1 MALQQIDSLSGGQKS
16 RVAFAVLCGHNPN
29 FLVLGK
35 FYFIET
41 YVLSLVNSNNFSQF
55 SFYHHL
61 NPCELEILDLSTVGF
76 ARMSKQRSFRS
87 LMRYMSA
94 RS

>member
-35 FYFIET
+35 FYFVET
-41 YVLSLVNSNNFSQF
+41 CVHSIRINWSIKTTLQNFMFTAISIRKSLKHRTYQ
-55 SFYHHL
+55 
-61 NPCELEILDLSTVGF
+61 PLDLLKCLSTGP
-76 ARMSKQRSFRS
+76 SDP
-87 LMRYMSA
+87 
-94 RS
+94 